1 MSRPTFTVA
10 ILLFFT
16 FFAIFASAAPIDPPC
31 DEPHHIKNS
40 PSKVKSVP
48 PAPTASPKVDNSTDT
63 TNTTVVDDG
72 SNDVVNLDDVNTL
85 ATTTI
90 HSGQVRRFSDGVP

>member
-1 MSRPTFTVA
+1 MSRSTFTVA

-16 FFAIFASAAPIDPPC
+16 FFAIFATAAPTDPPC
-31 DEPHHIKNS
+31 DEPHIKNS
-40 PSKVKSVP
+40 PGKVKDVP

-72 SNDVVNLDDVNTL
+72 SNDVVNLDGVNTL
-85 ATTTI
+85 ATSTS